1 MIYAVCG
8 VFDFRGSRR
17 ISMQAWLLGSLL
29 RGNKGRQIWVI
40 GTIRERIEG
49 NERDG
54 GRILHAGTGENE
66 EENEEENEIEE
77 TGTEETGREQ
87 TGTDGAEEGMPE

>member
-8 VFDFRGSRR
+8 VFDFRGRRR
-17 ISMQAWLLGSLL
+17 ISMRAWLLGSLL

-66 EENEEENEIEE
+66 EENEIEE

>member
-17 ISMQAWLLGSLL
+17 ISMRAWLLGSLL

-49 NERDG
+49 NERNG
-54 GRILHAGTGENE
+54 GRILHAETG
-66 EENEEENEIEE
+66 ENEEENEIEE

>member
-8 VFDFRGSRR
+8 VFDFRGGRR
-17 ISMQAWLLGSLL
+17 ISMRAWLLGLLL

-54 GRILHAGTGENE
+54 GRIQHAGTG
-66 EENEEENEIEE
+66 ENEEENEIEE
-77 TGTEETGREQ
+77 TGTEETGRER

>member
-17 ISMQAWLLGSLL
+17 ISMRAWLLGSLL

-40 GTIRERIEG
+40 GTIRERREG
-49 NERDG
+49 NERAG
-54 GRILHAGTGENE
+54 GRILHAGTG
-66 EENEEENEIEE
+66 ENEIEE

-87 TGTDGAEEGMPE
+87 TGTVGAEEGMPE